1 VDNALSWFNPRYGS
15 LALRGKVEI
24 KVCNVH
30 SVQKTS
36 EAVCPSD
43 CIRWLAI
50 LLSVHVSSGKLL
62 FMLG

>member
-1 VDNALSWFNPRYGS
+1 MALSIVGISEMRECGLKYVMFSHY
-15 LALRGKVEI
+15 
-24 KVCNVH
+24 C
-30 SVQKTS
+30 KTN